1 MAIFVEDIPHR
12 RAFGPA
18 ALVVLPHPFI
28 GAVVEIKEFQILEL
42 ARRGAEQLLAQLD
55 ERVHRPADVEE
66 QQQLDRVAPL
76 RAHADVE
83 PALPRGAV
91 DRTGDVE
98 LVGRAFARDLAQT
111 AQRDLDVA
119 GAEFLEIGR
128 APSELQSLMRSPYSV
143 FCLKQ
148 KKTA

>member
-1 MAIFVEDIPHR
+1 MRISDWSSDVCSSDLLIIMAIFVEDIPHR

-83 PALPRGAV
+83 PALPR
-91 DRTGDVE
+91 
-98 LVGRAFARDLAQT
+98 
-111 AQRDLDVA
+111 
-119 GAEFLEIGR
+119 EIGR
-128 APSELQSLMRSPYSV
+128 AHVCTPVTNAHLVCRLLLEI
-143 FCLKQ
+143 
-148 KKTA
+148 KKYT

>member
-1 MAIFVEDIPHR
+1 MCASDCALLFFVFLMIRRPPRSTRTDTLFPYTTLFRSR

-91 DRTGDVE
+91 DRDRKSTR
-98 LVGRAFARDLAQT
+98 LN
-111 AQRDLDVA
+111 
-119 GAEFLEIGR
+119 
-128 APSELQSLMRSPYSV
+128 SSH
-143 FCLKQ
+143 
-148 KKTA
+148 

>member
-1 MAIFVEDIPHR
+1 MRISDWSSDVCSSD
-12 RAFGPA
+12 
-18 ALVVLPHPFI
+18 
-28 GAVVEIKEFQILEL
+28 L

-91 DRTGDVE
+91 DRTGGVE
-98 LVGRAFARDLAQT
+98 LVGRAFARELAQT

-119 GAEFLEIGR
+119 GAEFLGVVEILELALFPDFQRTLVLALAADPHAFRVVAGVADGR
-128 APSELQSLMRSPYSV
+128 GDAGAADRKSV
-143 FCLKQ
+143 G
-148 KKTA
+148 